1 MLIGDNKQYF
11 KAERIFWHDKILAA
25 TFLKLFPKL
34 VKPNHLT
41 MFRFLTTPFVVLLM
55 LYGSYKVGLLVFLV
69 VAFTDA
75 LDGSMA
81 RTRGQITQWGRI
93 YDPLADKV
101 LIASMVFTIVL
112 RYIDLWAAL
121 LIVFLEFFIIAV
133 AWWRKHKGQ
142 YIEANIWGKIKMN
155 LQVLGVVILL
165 LSIIFNV
172 EALLPFS
179 AGVFYLAIAFA
190 VVSLL
195 TYGI

>member
-11 KAERIFWHDKILAA
+11 KADRIFWHDRVLAA
-25 TFLKLFPKL
+25 TFLKLFPEA
-34 VKPNHLT
+34 VRPNHLT
-41 MFRFLTTPFVVLLM
+41 MFRFLSTPFVVLLM
-55 LYGSYKVGLLVFLV
+55 LYGRYEIGIWVFLI

-81 RTRGQITQWGRI
+81 RIRGQITEWGRI

-101 LIASMVFTIVL
+101 LISSMIFTIVL
-112 RYIDLWAAL
+112 RYIDVWAAL
-121 LIVFLEFFIIAV
+121 LIVFLEIIIVAV
-133 AWWRKHKGQ
+133 AWWRKHAG
-142 YIEANIWGKIKMN
+142 YHVEANIWGKIKMN
-155 LQVLGVVILL
+155 LQVLGVLILL

-179 AGVFYLAIAFA
+179 EGVFYLAIAFA